1 MFPFA
6 TLSSETS
13 AADLLEQ
20 VRWRDELQCP
30 CCRSSLVVKY
40 GSYRAFQRYLCK
52 DCNHTFNDKTDAIFV
67 HTKIALNE

>member
-1 MFPFA
+1 M
-6 TLSSETS
+6 
-13 AADLLEQ
+13 
-20 VRWRDELQCP
+20 
-30 CCRSSLVVKY
+30 VKY